1 MSNRGR
7 HSAAQTH
14 VIPFDPKKVREI
26 EFSPDCRVNVTDEQL
41 LAQVAENIKRGLPQ
55 AMPYDPNPDV
65 AILVAGGPSLKST
78 EKELLETIWRTGG
91 KVFTVNGAYQW
102 CIDHNIRPV
111 AAVVMDAREFNARF
125 VETPVHDCHYLL
137 ASQCHPKTFEMC
149 RNRIVTIW
157 HALSAGDEEVK
168 LLDKYYFKRH
178 NPITIGVT
186 VSMRAISLM
195 RMLGFQ
201 RLEIF
206 GLDSCWLDGEHHA
219 YEQSENNNEKTMS
232 VWVRP
237 KGRDDLAKRFLCSV
251 WMAKQAEDF
260 LQLIKERGELF
271 QLNVHGPGIIAE
283 MVKAG
288 AELEIEEVE
297 DGDARQALDVE
308 RGNASET
315 IGGKI

>member
-1 MSNRGR
+1 
-7 HSAAQTH
+7 
-14 VIPFDPKKVREI
+14 
-26 EFSPDCRVNVTDEQL
+26 
-41 LAQVAENIKRGLPQ
+41 
-55 AMPYDPNPDV
+55 
-65 AILVAGGPSLKST
+65 
-78 EKELLETIWRTGG
+78 
-91 KVFTVNGAYQW
+91 
-102 CIDHNIRPV
+102 
-111 AAVVMDAREFNARF
+111 
-125 VETPVHDCHYLL
+125 
-137 ASQCHPKTFEMC
+137 MC
-149 RNRIVTIW
+149 RNRTVTIW
-157 HALSAGDEEVK
+157 HALSAGDDEIK

-219 YEQSENNNEKTMS
+219 YAQSENNNEKTMS